1 MEFCNKDVMALD
13 GQQNVSHDAV
23 RTLGNQTETER
34 CESVEL
40 NTDICMQIQRN
51 NMLKKG
57 EDRLSV
63 YKHQACF
70 SSTLCSFKILKKTD
84 PCCDLQVPETQCL
97 RQTRKNG
104 MTFEAY
110 QHKIYMLEK
119 QKAELLQVNK
129 QWDQQFRKMKLFY
142 ETTVSELQIKL
153 SSCQEQ
159 DLFKEGTPL
168 EKDKLIPQLKI
179 QDTHNAELL
188 KMKEENQ
195 RLRKQNALY
204 SRKREQYK
212 HEIHRLNQVLEATQK
227 GSLQRCQACLEPT
240 NVNIDYEELLTQ
252 NEILK
257 EQIKIYE
264 EDFKRERADRERIS
278 EEKGELQQL
287 NQQLLSQFSKIST
300 EKKEMTHNNQRQH
313 AQSQLCC
320 SPTGKYG
327 NLEHLAQNK
336 DCVNRPYH
344 EPHKRNNL
352 HHKTHVPDYQW
363 YVPDQLPPDVQQKEN
378 EAKLY

>member
-1 MEFCNKDVMALD
+1 
-13 GQQNVSHDAV
+13 
-23 RTLGNQTETER
+23 
-34 CESVEL
+34 
-40 NTDICMQIQRN
+40 
-51 NMLKKG
+51 
-57 EDRLSV
+57 
-63 YKHQACF
+63 
-70 SSTLCSFKILKKTD
+70 
-84 PCCDLQVPETQCL
+84 
-97 RQTRKNG
+97 